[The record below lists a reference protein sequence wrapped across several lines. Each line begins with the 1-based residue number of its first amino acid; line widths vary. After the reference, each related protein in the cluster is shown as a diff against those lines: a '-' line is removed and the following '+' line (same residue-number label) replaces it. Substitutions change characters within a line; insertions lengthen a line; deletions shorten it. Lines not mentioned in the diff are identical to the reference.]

1 MRESGCNVPDYMLA
15 MKKHSKKEKR
25 KLEHKAPTRE
35 KISTIPTFRR
45 VHNKEKIRYIL
56 LYLFL

>member
-15 MKKHSKKEKR
+15 MKKHNKKEKR

-35 KISTIPTFRR
+35 KISTIPTYRR
-45 VHNKEKIRYIL
+45 VHNKEKMRYTL
-56 LYLFL
+56 LNLFL

>member
-35 KISTIPTFRR
+35 KISTIPTFRH
-45 VHNKEKIRYIL
+45 VYNKEKIRYIF